1 MLDQSSPLNLFP
13 YSPIPPFTHS
23 PTPLFSPLP
32 LPPPHISLILRQN
45 RTHLQE
51 ESGNTIHTS
60 TITDE
65 KLWAFSS
72 VVSNIPLPEK
82 FTFPFYYE
90 PHPLC
95 IEAAQQLQ
103 EYLKSQEDFDH
114 NFGLKEGQEGLVIGK
129 MFGVLVVKTKEGDLA
144 FLAGFSGKLANS
156 NHHKRFVPP
165 VFDILKKGGFF
176 RKGEE
181 ELNAMNRRIEELEA
195 LPEYIHLVEKLRLER
210 ENAEQ
215 ALDAERQ
222 MMKAAK
228 KERKRKRE
236 AARQTMTPER
246 FEILCEEFKDESL
259 GQRYVYKKNLRDW
272 TERIEKLEKELAT
285 FQDEIDHLKA
295 TRKKKSSA
303 LQQKLFQQY
312 AFLNYEGKEK
322 SLGEIFELS
331 VPSTPPSGAG
341 ECAAPKLLQYAY
353 LHDLEPIAMAEFWW
367 GQSPSSEVRKHK
379 HFYPA
384 CRGKCEPILGHM
396 LQGLETDEN
405 PLEKSPV
412 LENDLEILY
421 EDDHML
427 ILNKP
432 AEFLSVPG
440 KQITDSVYTRMKNKY
455 PYATGPLVVHRLD
468 MSTSGLMVISKSK
481 EANKE
486 LQHQFIK
493 RKVQKRYVALLDGL
507 VQEDE
512 GFIDLPL
519 RVDLDDRPR
528 QLVCYEYG
536 KSARTRWK
544 VVERKD
550 GKTRIHFFPI
560 TGRTHQLRVHAAH
573 PKGLNVP
580 IVGDD
585 LYGTKANR
593 LHLHAAWLQLSHPA
607 TGELMEWEVEAEF

>member
-1 MLDQSSPLNLFP
+1 M
-13 YSPIPPFTHS
+13 
-23 PTPLFSPLP
+23 
-32 LPPPHISLILRQN
+32 RQIQID
-45 RTHLQE
+45 LQE
-51 ESGNTIHTS
+51 KPANTFADAQTS
-60 TITDE
+60 DERLWSFATDI
-65 KLWAFSS
+65 
-72 VVSNIPLPEK
+72 SNIPLPEK
-82 FTFPFYYE
+82 FTFPFYYD

-95 IEAAQQLQ
+95 IKASEQLQ
-103 EYLKSQEDFDH
+103 AYLSKQEDFDH
-114 NFGLKEGQEGLVIGK
+114 NFGLQEGQEGLVIGK

-165 VFDILKKGGFF
+165 VFDILKKDGFF

-181 ELNAMNRRIEELEA
+181 ELNAMNRRIEALEA
-195 LPEYIHLVEKLRLER
+195 MPEYISLLEKIRAEKEKAEETLE
-210 ENAEQ
+210 
-215 ALDAERQ
+215 AERQ
-222 MMKAAK
+222 QMKEAK

-246 FEILCEEFKDESL
+246 FEILCDEFKDESL

-272 TERIEKLEKELAT
+272 TERIEKLENELAT

-295 TRKKKSSA
+295 ARKKKSSA
-303 LQQKLFQQY
+303 LQQKLFKQY

-322 SLGEIFELS
+322 SLGEIFLLS

-353 LHDLEPIAMAEFWW
+353 VNNLEPVAMAEFWW
-367 GQSPSSEVRKHK
+367 GQSPTSEVRKHK
-379 HFYPA
+379 YFYPA

-396 LQGLETDEN
+396 LEGLETDDN
-405 PLEKSPV
+405 PLQKSPV
-412 LENDLEILY
+412 LENDLEILF
-421 EDDHML
+421 EDDYML
-427 ILNKP
+427 VLNKP
-432 AEFLSVPG
+432 ADFLSVPG
-440 KQITDSVYTRMKNKY
+440 KQITDSIYTRMKNKY
-455 PYATGPLVVHRLD
+455 PYASGPLVVHRLD

-493 RKVQKRYVALLDGL
+493 RKVKKRYVALLDGI

-512 GFIDLPL
+512 GYIDLPL

-528 QLVCYEYG
+528 QLVCYTYG
-536 KSARTRWK
+536 KSARTKWK
-544 VVERKD
+544 VIERKD
-550 GKTRIHFFPI
+550 GKTRVHFFPV

-573 PKGLNVP
+573 PKGLNIP

-585 LYGTKANR
+585 LYGNKADR
-593 LHLHAAWLQLSHPA
+593 LHLHAAWLQLTHPA

>member
-1 MLDQSSPLNLFP
+1 M
-13 YSPIPPFTHS
+13 
-23 PTPLFSPLP
+23 
-32 LPPPHISLILRQN
+32 RQIQID
-45 RTHLQE
+45 LQE
-51 ESGNTIHTS
+51 KPANTFADAQTS
-60 TITDE
+60 DERLWSFATDI
-65 KLWAFSS
+65 
-72 VVSNIPLPEK
+72 SNIPLPEK
-82 FTFPFYYE
+82 FTFPFYYD

-95 IEAAQQLQ
+95 IKASEQLQ
-103 EYLKSQEDFDH
+103 AYLTKQEDFDH
-114 NFGLKEGQEGLVIGK
+114 NFGLQEGQEGLVIGK

-165 VFDILKKGGFF
+165 VFDILKKDGFF

-181 ELNAMNRRIEELEA
+181 ELNAMNRRIEALEA
-195 LPEYIHLVEKLRLER
+195 MPEYISLVEKIRAEKEKAEETLE
-210 ENAEQ
+210 
-215 ALDAERQ
+215 AERQ
-222 MMKAAK
+222 QMKAAK

-272 TERIEKLEKELAT
+272 TARIEKLENELAT

-295 TRKKKSSA
+295 ARKKKSSA
-303 LQQKLFQQY
+303 LQQKLFKQY

-322 SLGEIFELS
+322 SLGEIFLLS

-353 LHDLEPIAMAEFWW
+353 VNNLEPVAIAEFWW
-367 GQSPSSEVRKHK
+367 GQSPTSEVRKHK
-379 HFYPA
+379 YFYPA

-396 LQGLETDEN
+396 LEGLETDDN
-405 PLEKSPV
+405 PLQKSPV
-412 LENDLEILY
+412 LENDLEILF
-421 EDDHML
+421 EDDYML
-427 ILNKP
+427 VLNKP
-432 AEFLSVPG
+432 ADFLSVPG
-440 KQITDSVYTRMKNKY
+440 KQITDSIYTRMKNKY
-455 PYATGPLVVHRLD
+455 PYASGPLVVHRLD

-493 RKVQKRYVALLDGL
+493 RKVKKRYVALLDGI

-512 GFIDLPL
+512 GYIDLPL

-528 QLVCYEYG
+528 QLVCYTYG
-536 KSARTRWK
+536 KSARTKWK
-544 VVERKD
+544 VIERKD
-550 GKTRIHFFPI
+550 GKTRVHFFPV

-573 PKGLNVP
+573 PKGLNIP

-585 LYGTKANR
+585 LYGNKADR
-593 LHLHAAWLQLSHPA
+593 LHLHAAWLQLTHPA